1 MIRGIL
7 GKCLAK
13 AQGSVVVMPRIK
25 KNACRKRTP
34 AGVFVFRVKRALQS
48 PESNLVLGLRE
59 RRSFAWKRRAVLH
72 ILFYGTE
79 AALSEPVSSP
89 RYQGDCRFLLVSF
102 GGKGERWGCRP
113 KPCLRD

>member
-59 RRSFAWKRRAVLH
+59 RRRFAWKRRAVLH

-89 RYQGDCRFLLVSF
+89 RYRGDCRFLLFLLV
-102 GGKGERWGCRP
+102 ERGNVGAAAP
-113 KPCLRD
+113 NPA